1 MKLKDTI
8 TMMTSEDE
16 KERFKAEYWQAKIR
30 CQEVREKHKQKVEE
44 AQRNRD
50 SNSEV
55 QLDFEA
61 VRECF
66 RLYRLKESME
76 KYITEL
82 ECEAT
87 LRKIDLNSGG

>member
-1 MKLKDTI
+1 MKLEDTI
-8 TMMTSEDE
+8 TMMTSKDE

-30 CQEVREKHKQKVEE
+30 CQEVEQKHKQKVEE

-55 QLDFEA
+55 QIDVETA
-61 VRECF
+61 SECLRMF
-66 RLYRLKESME
+66 MLKASME
-76 KYITEL
+76 KYIQALEL
-82 ECEAT
+82 VAN